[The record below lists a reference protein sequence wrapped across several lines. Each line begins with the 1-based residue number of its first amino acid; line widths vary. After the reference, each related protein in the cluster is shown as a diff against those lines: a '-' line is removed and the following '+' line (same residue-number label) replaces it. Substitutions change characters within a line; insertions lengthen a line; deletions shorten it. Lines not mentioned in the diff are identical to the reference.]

1 MLFGEVGTIDNV
13 SQMNLFSKL
22 MASNKGRLAWL
33 LLMFLVLF
41 ILPHP
46 MYDLL
51 TWFMEA
57 LLAWFAVSYLSDKLN
72 LKYKKIWKIF
82 SIAIPFFSFL
92 AFLIIKNRYLNS
104 LSNRRKITG
113 SRKIVFIKL
122 FSLIGSF
129 IFIVISLYFLVT
141 VDNYYKFVNNYLN
154 LANKDASVGN
164 EINKTF
170 NDLSKNP
177 QKSLYISSLDLLN
190 KANSIFNEESL
201 IINNIKNNLLVLLFP
216 EVKKRIDSAEQFNK
230 YLLTLNEVSLVW
242 NKSAIESG
250 YASDKTQNL
259 LKNVD
264 KISNLKKN
272 YTDLELTRHP
282 TLASMIFGNLFT
294 ASIYL
299 IVLVYGLILV
309 VFSSF
314 MSFIRFKQ
322 KQKFVSFKWF
332 GLFVINILS
341 LGLFILTLFYF

>member
-1 MLFGEVGTIDNV
+1 
-13 SQMNLFSKL
+13 

-33 LLMFLVLF
+33 FLMFLVLF

-46 MYDLL
+46 TYDLL
-51 TWFMEA
+51 TFLIEA
-57 LLAWFAVSYLSDKLN
+57 FLAWFAISYLSDKLN
-72 LKYKKIWKIF
+72 LKYKKLWKTF
-82 SIAIPFFSFL
+82 SIIIPFFSFL
-92 AFLIIKNRYLNS
+92 VFLIIKNKYLNPQS
-104 LSNRRKITG
+104 SKSKITD

-122 FSLIGSF
+122 VSLIGSF
-129 IFIVISLYFLVT
+129 IFIAISLYFLVT
-141 VDNYYKFVNNYLN
+141 VDNYYKFVNNYLS
-154 LANKDASVGN
+154 LANEDAKVDN
-164 EINKTF
+164 KINKTF

-201 IINNIKNNLLVLLFP
+201 AINNIKNNLLVLLFP
-216 EVKKRIDSAEQFNK
+216 EVKKRLDSAEQFNK
-230 YLLTLNEVSLVW
+230 YLLTLNKVSLVW

-250 YASDKTQNL
+250 YSSNKTQNL

-264 KISNLKKN
+264 KISNLGKS
-272 YTDLELTRHP
+272 YRDLELTLHP
-282 TLASMIFGNLFT
+282 TLASLIFGNLFT

-299 IVLVYGLILV
+299 IVFIYGIILV
-309 VFSSF
+309 IFSSF

-322 KQKFVSFKWF
+322 KQKLATFKWF